1 MFDGMARDW
10 FKWNNMGQAE
20 SVNSIFYEF
29 SAAKVKPGQQ
39 MQLCFEI
46 AAGDINML
54 NSWGYPARWT
64 VQCSIDDG
72 EFVTLSEACTGD
84 DSFSLRPLPCW
95 CKKVNTGKY
104 NKNFHTQYDF
114 GLGTQGHVFNL
125 PDEAA
130 GKGKVVIRLMPAGV
144 MSYALRSNPHEPAE
158 VATGYDIT
166 RASEAKALI
175 TLGSIFIE
183 YKK

>member
-1 MFDGMARDW
+1 
-10 FKWNNMGQAE
+10 
-20 SVNSIFYEF
+20 
-29 SAAKVKPGQQ
+29 
-39 MQLCFEI
+39 
-46 AAGDINML
+46 
-54 NSWGYPARWT
+54 
-64 VQCSIDDG
+64 
-72 EFVTLSEACTGD
+72 
-84 DSFSLRPLPCW
+84 
-95 CKKVNTGKY
+95 VNTGKY